1 MKLESLVIAGQTYCG
16 EYVLKSCTHRP
27 STQGRWE
34 RPKSHFTVGLR
45 RVHRQGVS
53 RNKARVAEAAR
64 GIFQFENGIGTLRRP
79 IPYRVDFLD
88 LDRVQKGLSNT

>member
-1 MKLESLVIAGQTYCG
+1 MKPELLVIAGQTYRG

-64 GIFQFENGIGTLRRP
+64 GLIQIEARDNCLLRKLYYL
-79 IPYRVDFLD
+79 I
-88 LDRVQKGLSNT
+88 DRSFTAM